1 MFKFK
6 FVLLFLFLP
15 MSYLIYYLTSYEDGI
30 IAIIEKNKELK
41 NEIYVQK
48 NLLNDIEKIKKKIKL
63 LDREN
68 IDLDLLSE
76 KSMEILG
83 KTFKG
88 SIVINPNNL

>member
-15 MSYLIYYLTSYEDGI
+15 MSYLIYYLTSYENGI
-30 IAIIEKNKELK
+30 NAMIEKNKELK

-48 NLLNDIEKIKKKIKL
+48 SLLNDLEKTKKKIKL

-76 KSMEILG
+76 KSIEILG
-83 KTFKG
+83 KTFTD
-88 SIVINPNNL
+88 SIVINPNDL

>member
-15 MSYLIYYLTSYEDGI
+15 MSYLIYCLTSYENGI
-30 IAIIEKNKELK
+30 NAMIEKNKELK

-48 NLLNDIEKIKKKIKL
+48 SLLNDLEKTKKKIKL

-76 KSMEILG
+76 KSIEILG
-83 KTFKG
+83 KTFTD
-88 SIVINPNNL
+88 SIVINPNDL

>member
-1 MFKFK
+1 MYKFK
-6 FVLLFLFLP
+6 FILLFLFLP
-15 MSYLIYYLTSYEDGI
+15 MSYLIYYLTSYENGI
-30 IAIIEKNKELK
+30 NSILAKNKELK
-41 NEIYVQK
+41 NEIYAQK
-48 NLLNDIEKIKKKIKL
+48 ILLNDIEKIKKKIKL

-76 KSMEILG
+76 KSLEILG

>member
-15 MSYLIYYLTSYEDGI
+15 MSYLIYCLTSYENGI
-30 IAIIEKNKELK
+30 NAMIEKNKELK
-41 NEIYVQK
+41 NEIYLQK
-48 NLLNDIEKIKKKIKL
+48 SLLNDLEKTKKKIKL

-76 KSMEILG
+76 KSIEILG
-83 KTFKG
+83 KTFTD
-88 SIVINPNNL
+88 SIVINPNDL

>member
-1 MFKFK
+1 MYKFK
-6 FVLLFLFLP
+6 FILLFLFLP
-15 MSYLIYYLTSYEDGI
+15 MSYLIYYLTSYENGI
-30 IAIIEKNKELK
+30 NAILAKNKELK
-41 NEIYVQK
+41 NEIYAQK
-48 NLLNDIEKIKKKIKL
+48 ILLNDIEKIKKKIKL

-76 KSMEILG
+76 KSLEILG